1 MYELAVFLNAK
12 FLELILDEVL
22 HSLYIMVGN
31 LLNILNL
38 LCILAREVLVDGPQ
52 FCKIC
57 CRETLQLLQ
66 RKLAKGNEILN
77 FNPYPIFYKSV
88 LRKVLAQIFNL
99 FAVSSIYWRYCH

>member
-1 MYELAVFLNAK
+1 MDFANITPTKSKDKLFCGIFLQ
-12 FLELILDEVL
+12 FL
-22 HSLYIMVGN
+22 
-31 LLNILNL
+31 
-38 LCILAREVLVDGPQ
+38 RQ

-77 FNPYPIFYKSV
+77 LNPYPIFYKSV